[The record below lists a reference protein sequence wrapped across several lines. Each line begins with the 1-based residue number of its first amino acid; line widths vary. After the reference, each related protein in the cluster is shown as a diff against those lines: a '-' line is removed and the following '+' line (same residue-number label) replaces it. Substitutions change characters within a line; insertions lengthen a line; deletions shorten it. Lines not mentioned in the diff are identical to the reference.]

1 MAERASA
8 PPEPHDEEA
17 APAVDQPRRARADLP
32 PLDTSDTHSGGSSPP
47 ASPGFDPSDS
57 TAALIL
63 VHDEDEEE
71 RDTGFDFAYNSSG
84 EDEEEEDDEGIPPG
98 QPAVSPFM
106 TFLYLLSPSLKLGA
120 LLLPSTAGTTLSRR
134 VTSVVACAALS
145 LIARHVWYMLTRYY
159 WKGARGDIGR
169 LIIHAFTSTR
179 GSTLARRRYRR
190 MESVLR
196 ICRWIVGVLM
206 AGVYIRESAICLL
219 ATVTIHPII
228 ILVLLIC
235 AAIPF
240 VMYPGNVASK
250 TVKATTVLSIVS
262 YIIWFSLQCYTFT
275 HTTGPADPQE
285 IGILYNPLSIPLL
298 AYATTPGPLLSLYA
312 SLKVKPRHHEHFR
325 LPTSAST
332 TSDAGLSTKKP
343 RFHFQWSSFKV
354 LSAFAMLF
362 SLGLTLPV
370 ATLVAGV
377 ERKAARMAFSPDPVI
392 ALTSALSLFLGVPL
406 ILTSVPTLAFPTPA
420 SLRRALPPASVV
432 SRALTVVAL
441 ALVALVPLRW
451 PLNDALLVLVALP
464 MYLLPAILH
473 ITTHFVKRPMAI
485 VAPQTP
491 RALPGSADGA
501 HSPLTPDESA
511 LLQRKEHA
519 LQLKLLKRRLVW
531 DVLVCGV
538 LVPAGLGGLAWV
550 VYAIVVSLR

>member
-1 MAERASA
+1 MSQRVSIST
-8 PPEPHDEEA
+8 EPRDEEE
-17 APAVDQPRRARADLP
+17 APGFDQPRRGRGDLP
-32 PLDTSDTHSGGSSPP
+32 PLDTSDTQSSSSSPP
-47 ASPGFDPSDS
+47 ASPGFEPSDS

-63 VHDEDEEE
+63 VHDDEEE
-71 RDTGFDFAYNSSG
+71 RDTGFDFAYDSSG
-84 EDEEEEDDEGIPPG
+84 EDDEEDDDGVPQG

-106 TFLYLLSPSLKLGA
+106 TFVYLLSPGLKLGA
-120 LLLPSTAGTTLSRR
+120 LLLPATAGTTLSRR

-145 LIARHVWYMLTRYY
+145 MIARHVWYMLTRYY
-159 WKGARGDIGR
+159 WKGAKGDIGR

-190 MESVLR
+190 IESVLR
-196 ICRWIVGVLM
+196 ICRWTVGVLM
-206 AGVYIRESAICLL
+206 AGVYVRESATCLL
-219 ATVTIHPII
+219 RTIAIHPILI
-228 ILVLLIC
+228 NVLLTC
-235 AAIPF
+235 AVVPF
-240 VMYPGNVASK
+240 VMYPANVASK
-250 TVKATTVLSIVS
+250 TVKSTTVLSIFS
-262 YIIWFSLQCYTFT
+262 YIVWFSLQCYTFT
-275 HTTGPADPQE
+275 HSTGPVEPQQL
-285 IGILYNPLSIPLL
+285 GVLYNPLSIPLL

-312 SLKVKPRHHEHFR
+312 SLKVKPRHHVHFR

-332 TSDAGLSTKKP
+332 TSDAGISTKKP

-354 LSAFAMLF
+354 LSALAMLF
-362 SLGLTLPV
+362 SLGLTLPI
-370 ATLVAGV
+370 AMLVAGV
-377 ERKAARMAFSPDPVI
+377 ERKAARMTFSPDPVI
-392 ALTSALSLFLGVPL
+392 ALTGALSLYFGIPL
-406 ILTSVPTLAFPTPA
+406 ILTSIPTLAFPTPA

-432 SRALTVVAL
+432 SRVLTVLAI

-464 MYLLPAILH
+464 MYFLPAILH
-473 ITTHFVKRPMAI
+473 ITTHFIKRPMAI

-491 RALPGSADGA
+491 RALPGSTDGA

-538 LVPAGLGGLAWV
+538 LVPASLGGLAWV
-550 VYAIVVSLR
+550 VYAIVESFR